1 MRFVVVFV
9 MSGLLLGA
17 KGQKGVC
24 PEGSR
29 AVGDPPPKGYELI
42 CWKDLT
48 YQGRWQHGMSTYWHK
63 NGQKKEEGTYKHGK
77 QHGNITRWHANGQK
91 RLEGEYKD
99 GKRHGKWTYWSQAGK
114 RLGTNQWTNGS
125 GAITVWYDNGQKEYR
140 SEYKDGELQGKD
152 TNWHDNGQKKSE
164 GEYKDGRK
172 HGKRTHWSQSGK
184 RLGTNQWTNGSGS
197 VTFWY
202 DNGQK
207 REQGEIRKNIKR
219 RGKWTFWSPKGQIGG
234 GRFRGG
240 MPVGV
245 ATMFMGETPITCE
258 RKRSLRTCLYA
269 NGNRASES
277 TWVGGAQLIG
287 RKCWDEAGKAIPCP
301 D

>member
-48 YQGRWQHGMSTYWHK
+48 YQGRWQHGMATYWHK

-99 GKRHGKWTYWSQAGK
+99 GKRHGKWTYWSQA
-114 RLGTNQWTNGS
+114 
-125 GAITVWYDNGQKEYR
+125 
-140 SEYKDGELQGKD
+140 
-152 TNWHDNGQKKSE
+152 
-164 GEYKDGRK
+164 
-172 HGKRTHWSQSGK
+172 GK